1 MKYIK
6 KTLILLLI
14 IMLGV
19 VTKVKALSHDEPFVD
34 TSKAAPS
41 DFVKTFKTEIPKV
54 ASPIYKNGLVTVYFE
69 PPI

>member
-19 VTKVKALSHDEPFVD
+19 ATKVKALSHDEPFVD
-34 TSKAAPS
+34 TNSSAPS
-41 DFVKTFKTEIPKV
+41 DFVKTLEQKYLK
-54 ASPIYKNGLVTVYFE
+54 
-69 PPI
+69 